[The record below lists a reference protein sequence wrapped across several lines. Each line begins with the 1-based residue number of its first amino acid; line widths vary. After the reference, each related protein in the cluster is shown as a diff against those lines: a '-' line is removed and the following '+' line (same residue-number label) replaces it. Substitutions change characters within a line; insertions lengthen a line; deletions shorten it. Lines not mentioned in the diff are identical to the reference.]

1 MKNPRFGAVQ
11 MRIMR
16 HLWTERRATARQVTD
31 ALNAAAPIAHST
43 VQTLLRKLEKKRA
56 VGHEQRERTF
66 VYLPLVAESRVSRS
80 AAHDLLS
87 RVFQG
92 SVSGLVAHLLD
103 SDEVTPE
110 EMKRLRALVDA
121 KSKEIQQ

>member
-43 VQTLLRKLEKKRA
+43 VQTLLRKLEEKGA
-56 VGHEQRERTF
+56 VGHEIADRTF
-66 VYLPLVAESRVSRS
+66 VFFPLVEPAAATRS
-80 AAHDLLS
+80 AAREFID
-87 RVFQG
+87 RVFAG
-92 SVSGLVAHLLD
+92 SAGGAVAYLLKH
-103 SDEVTPE
+103 EPIPKE
-110 EMKRLRALVDA
+110 EWQAIRALVEDKEGA
-121 KSKEIQQ
+121 KKR